1 MYCILITT
9 PFMYHWVLVFRS
21 GDGQFEFLA
30 NGVETNDNLSWD
42 MEVVDSGLEDGI
54 SNLTSRIHNK
64 HTTVSLSQ
72 DLNVV
77 VKISERFRRFIAK
90 YSKFLTSC

>member
-77 VKISERFRRFIAK
+77 IEVPERL
-90 YSKFLTSC
+90 LTSLNKW